1 MNTQPRHPKCRAL
14 PVELHPDIQFLPLYH
29 GGGENQRFFCL
40 WSFMWSKLLLCRFQQ
55 LGQNQQTPV
64 LQGFAAFR
72 LSLSRIPTR
81 HSQSRRATNCATP
94 GYGAPYAFL
103 AVGFTIITQN
113 WEVRKS
119 ILPQNY
125 LLNLKCWVN
134 FAIIIGESAKVHQ
147 LKTKKGEIIMLSGIL
162 EHVAKILGWTNDG
175 YEQNIILAIAQWL
188 GNKGL

>member
-1 MNTQPRHPKCRAL
+1 
-14 PVELHPDIQFLPLYH
+14 
-29 GGGENQRFFCL
+29 
-40 WSFMWSKLLLCRFQQ
+40 MWSKPLLCRFRQS
-55 LGQNQQTPV
+55 GEIPQTQV
-64 LQGFAAFR
+64 SQGFAAFR
-72 LSLSRIPTR
+72 LILSRIQPR

-113 WEVRKS
+113 WEARKS

-134 FAIIIGESAKVHQ
+134 FAVIIGESASA
-147 LKTKKGEIIMLSGIL
+147 KTKKGEIIMLSGIL

>member
-1 MNTQPRHPKCRAL
+1 MVR
-14 PVELHPDIQFLPLYH
+14 VEGLEPPAS
-29 GGGENQRFFCL
+29 C
-40 WSFMWSKLLLCRFQQ
+40 
-55 LGQNQQTPV
+55 
-64 LQGFAAFR
+64 
-72 LSLSRIPTR
+72 
-81 HSQSRRATNCATP
+81 SQSRRATNCATP
-94 GYGAPYAFL
+94 GYGAHYAFL

-134 FAIIIGESAKVHQ
+134 FAVIIGESASA
-147 LKTKKGEIIMLSGIL
+147 KTKKGEIIMLSGIL

>member
-1 MNTQPRHPKCRAL
+1 MEGLEPPASC
-14 PVELHPDIQFLPLYH
+14 
-29 GGGENQRFFCL
+29 
-40 WSFMWSKLLLCRFQQ
+40 
-55 LGQNQQTPV
+55 
-64 LQGFAAFR
+64 
-72 LSLSRIPTR
+72 
-81 HSQSRRATNCATP
+81 SQSRRATNCATP
-94 GYGAPYAFL
+94 GYGVPHAFL

-175 YEQNIILAIAQWL
+175 YEQNIILAVAQWM

>member
-1 MNTQPRHPKCRAL
+1 
-14 PVELHPDIQFLPLYH
+14 
-29 GGGENQRFFCL
+29 
-40 WSFMWSKLLLCRFQQ
+40 MWSKPLLCRFRQS
-55 LGQNQQTPV
+55 GKIQQTQV
-64 LQGFAAFR
+64 LQGFAAFHNAP
-72 LSLSRIPTR
+72 SRIPPR
-81 HSQSRRATNCATP
+81 HSQTRRDTNFAIP

-113 WEVRKS
+113 WEARKS

-134 FAIIIGESAKVHQ
+134 FAVIIGESAKVHQ

>member
-1 MNTQPRHPKCRAL
+1 MVRHGFDRYFLFSKPPEIRT
-14 PVELHPDIQFLPLYH
+14 VEGFSAVFAFVRCEH
-29 GGGENQRFFCL
+29 R
-40 WSFMWSKLLLCRFQQ
+40 LC
-55 LGQNQQTPV
+55 
-64 LQGFAAFR
+64 
-72 LSLSRIPTR
+72 
-81 HSQSRRATNCATP
+81 SQSRRATNCATP

>member
-1 MNTQPRHPKCRAL
+1 
-14 PVELHPDIQFLPLYH
+14 
-29 GGGENQRFFCL
+29 
-40 WSFMWSKLLLCRFQQ
+40 MWSKPLLCRFQQ
-55 LGQNQQTPV
+55 TGEIPQTQV
-64 LQGFAAFR
+64 LQGFAAFCHD
-72 LSLSRIPTR
+72 LTRIPPR
-81 HSQSRRATNCATP
+81 HTQSRRATNCATP
-94 GYGAPYAFL
+94 GYGAPYTFL

-147 LKTKKGEIIMLSGIL
+147 QKTKKGEIIMLSGIL

>member
-1 MNTQPRHPKCRAL
+1 MTTSAC
-14 PVELHPDIQFLPLYH
+14 
-29 GGGENQRFFCL
+29 GGSACIAGVSRDCGD
-40 WSFMWSKLLLCRFQQ
+40 S
-55 LGQNQQTPV
+55 V
-64 LQGFAAFR
+64 FR
-72 LSLSRIPTR
+72 LEGGATR
-81 HSQSRRATNCATP
+81 SQSRRATNCATP

-175 YEQNIILAIAQWL
+175 YEQNIILAVAQWM

>member
-1 MNTQPRHPKCRAL
+1 MQ
-14 PVELHPDIQFLPLYH
+14 V
-29 GGGENQRFFCL
+29 
-40 WSFMWSKLLLCRFQQ
+40 S
-55 LGQNQQTPV
+55 
-64 LQGFAAFR
+64 QGFAVFR
-72 LSLSRIPTR
+72 LALFRIPPR

-175 YEQNIILAIAQWL
+175 YEQNIILAVAQWM